1 MKLVNE
7 PDGYVINPL
16 DPHNI
21 NPRLQE
27 WISELIEKRDD
38 MSVRE
43 EIAAIAAIGR
53 LQVLFIK
60 LREEGGGGVSTGTA
74 VKQFERFFKDNATR
88 ASIAHKRKGA
98 ARRSSA
104 AIAELGYDEPD
115 DELE

>member
-1 MKLVNE
+1 MAKRSMKLVNE

-60 LREEGGGGVSTGTA
+60 LREEGGGGVATGTE
-74 VKQFERFFKDNATR
+74 VKRFEQYFKTNAKSR
-88 ASIAHKRKGA
+88 RKGVAGKSTA
-98 ARRSSA
+98 AVA
-104 AIAELGYDEPD
+104 ALEHD
-115 DELE
+115 DESDMD